1 MKDLGFYY
9 VLLIFMANMHWLFLQ
24 NIKITHT
31 FQKVLGESNLRKTK
45 SKGNVLN
52 K

>member
-1 MKDLGFYY
+1 
-9 VLLIFMANMHWLFLQ
+9 MHGLFLQ
-24 NIKITHT
+24 NIKITHA
-31 FQKVLGESNLRKTK
+31 FQKVLGESNLREIK